1 MKNKKILLTI
11 GILLFV
17 VGMFIL
23 FKAAIYGIYRSCIS
37 DIDNLDSVMEGYRNF
52 EDIAVVNESYNDYLE
67 YDDYKIGNF
76 FKNFHF
82 DKDASVNKIN
92 VYYQYD
98 KNNDRIGMFSTSTFV
113 QLVDASFNDDL
124 VFFNSIEGENEI
136 SFSELFYSGFNNY
149 IKDNKIDDD
158 ADLIRAWSKYDFNRE
173 YGVFTS
179 LRTLREDYSIRLVAS
194 STLIDIDKIYY
205 LNGDLKGYVLEK
217 EYDDKMLYEI
227 NAFKNNKRYIFS
239 ILSNDYSIEDVKEI
253 IKTIVID

>member
-136 SFSELFYSGFNNY
+136 SFSELFYS
-149 IKDNKIDDD
+149 
-158 ADLIRAWSKYDFNRE
+158 LIC
-173 YGVFTS
+173 
-179 LRTLREDYSIRLVAS
+179 
-194 STLIDIDKIYY
+194 
-205 LNGDLKGYVLEK
+205 
-217 EYDDKMLYEI
+217 
-227 NAFKNNKRYIFS
+227 
-239 ILSNDYSIEDVKEI
+239 
-253 IKTIVID
+253 